1 MRHPYVPLK
10 LLFVSSFCIAT
21 LAGCIADDLEG
32 CVEKVS
38 SLEVTFTGN
47 VTGME
52 LNTID
57 VFISD
62 SDKDFLAHQQS
73 VSEEKKVVFD
83 SVPSG
88 DYRLLGWVNT
98 TAPKNTINLKLGYVE
113 IDNNAFGER
122 STVVPNV
129 WYVDDSLHILPGFTE
144 VNSHTV
150 DFSDTPPA
158 KITRIIN
165 INLDNDRLVAPQ
177 GKSAVRGDNL
187 SFRYGIDAQL
197 TLGARSESIPSVLKN
212 VGKGPMPNVH
222 FRIITGDCSKVS
234 FSLENLSSTALQSLS
249 QDSKNKFLVDNE
261 LKFYLQRDFFNKLKG
276 TNGSD
281 QQPVNDKVD
290 DITVFIGIDTAN
302 NITIDA
308 HFGNWTNVSPIL

>member
-1 MRHPYVPLK
+1 

-32 CVEKVS
+32 CVEKAP
-38 SLEVTFTGN
+38 SLEVTFTGS

-52 LNTID
+52 PNTID
-57 VFISD
+57 VFLSN
-62 SDKDFLAHQQS
+62 SGKDFLAHQQS

-88 DYRLLGWVNT
+88 NYRLQGWVNAT
-98 TAPKNTINLKLGYVE
+98 EPKNTINLKPGYVE

-129 WYVDDSLHILPGFTE
+129 WYVDDSLRILSGFAE

-158 KITRIIN
+158 KVTHIIN
-165 INLDNDRLVAPQ
+165 INFDSDRLIAEN
-177 GKSAVRGDNL
+177 STTVRGDML
-187 SFRYGIDAQL
+187 PWRYGIEAQL
-197 TLGARSESIPSVLKN
+197 ALGAKSESITPVLKKVDVN
-212 VGKGPMPNVH
+212 RGSMHNVH
-222 FRIITGDCSKVS
+222 FRIVTGDCSEVS
-234 FSLENLSSTALQSLS
+234 FSLVNVPPTTLQSLS
-249 QDSKNKFLVDNE
+249 QDSRNKFLVDVDNEGQAE
-261 LKFYLQRDFFNKLKG
+261 LKFYLQKDFFDKCKE
-276 TNGSD
+276 TN
-281 QQPVNDKVD
+281 QQPINDEVD
-290 DITVFIGIDTAN
+290 DITVFIGIDAAN

-308 HFGNWTNVSPIL
+308 YPGNWVDVSPIW